1 MTDPVGKIGFNYSTD
16 LMKQTK
22 HVILVGEWLSFAKF
36 MYECQIF
43 ISSLP
48 NINWLKYIL
57 TVGKIYRFNRLRL
70 KAT

>member
-1 MTDPVGKIGFNYSTD
+1 MTDPVGKIRFNYSTD

-22 HVILVGEWLSFAKF
+22 TCYSGGGVFFAKF
-36 MYECQIF
+36 MYKCQIF

-57 TVGKIYRFNRLRL
+57 TVGKIYIFNRL
-70 KAT
+70 

>member
-16 LMKQTK
+16 LMKHTK
-22 HVILVGEWLSFAKF
+22 TCYSGKWLSFAKF
-36 MYECQIF
+36 MSKCQIF

-57 TVGKIYRFNRLRL
+57 TAGKIYRFNRLRL
-70 KAT
+70 KAI